1 VIVWSR
7 LYGCLLA
14 YLLAYMHLL
23 FDFLDLLFGPSLALI
38 PLALGYV
45 IVRFIFMETL
55 SLDPIRVYPT
65 ARKVR
70 VQVGERERERE
81 RDEKKGYG
89 SRAKLEASSR
99 GNRRSPPVP
108 SFACKSARSTV
119 VGRQRLIWMRS
130 ACLYMLSHPIRI
142 NTASS
147 LLDAKFDDLP
157 CLSLARPP
165 LSLPLPSPQK
175 RTLGPSLSPPLPK
188 KSDPFALLPRT
199 KTPNSRSTFAFLL
212 PPNHSRSRP
221 L

>member
-81 RDEKKGYG
+81 RETRRKVTALAQSLKLPLEGTAAHLQ
-89 SRAKLEASSR
+89 SRRLRVSLL
-99 GNRRSPPVP
+99 GRRS
-108 SFACKSARSTV
+108 
-119 VGRQRLIWMRS
+119 
-130 ACLYMLSHPIRI
+130 
-142 NTASS
+142 
-147 LLDAKFDDLP
+147 
-157 CLSLARPP
+157 
-165 LSLPLPSPQK
+165 
-175 RTLGPSLSPPLPK
+175 
-188 KSDPFALLPRT
+188 
-199 KTPNSRSTFAFLL
+199 
-212 PPNHSRSRP
+212 
-221 L
+221 

>member
-70 VQVGERERERE
+70 VQVGERERETRRKVTALAQSLKLPLE
-81 RDEKKGYG
+81 GTAAHLQ
-89 SRAKLEASSR
+89 SRRLRVSLL
-99 GNRRSPPVP
+99 GRRS
-108 SFACKSARSTV
+108 
-119 VGRQRLIWMRS
+119 
-130 ACLYMLSHPIRI
+130 
-142 NTASS
+142 
-147 LLDAKFDDLP
+147 
-157 CLSLARPP
+157 
-165 LSLPLPSPQK
+165 
-175 RTLGPSLSPPLPK
+175 
-188 KSDPFALLPRT
+188 
-199 KTPNSRSTFAFLL
+199 
-212 PPNHSRSRP
+212 
-221 L
+221 